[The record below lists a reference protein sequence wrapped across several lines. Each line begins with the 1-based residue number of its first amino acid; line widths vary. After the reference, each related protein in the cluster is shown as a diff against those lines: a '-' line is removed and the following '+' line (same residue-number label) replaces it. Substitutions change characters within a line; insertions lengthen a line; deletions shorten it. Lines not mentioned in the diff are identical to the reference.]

1 MKDITI
7 FLFWIIL
14 MVPDCVMAQENN
26 KGYYTIRINE
36 EVKADYNNLLDTGA
50 VRNFRE
56 FDKFYKWTVAVTK
69 MCDSILLLQLR
80 PDSLLENGVQLSGYR
95 NWLHF
100 IFRTGIDQPSGAALY
115 TDNEVAAPLMNL
127 VKILV
132 SNIPFVLRN
141 KLPAHEPYVDG
152 IFKSDYSVKS
162 KEGSEVFLSKKKEV
176 IYLPGIHLF
185 RNSIDSFSTGFI
197 YDEGSGLLKR
207 GFCFE
212 EKKQKM
218 GTRILSFIKMAIEI
232 APAGNNVIPI
242 PAVTENLSKAYTKL
256 IPLFSKKNYVERIRR
271 QAMKY
276 EPVVSVRAS
285 LQSDADITKEAAGEL
300 TSRIRASLL
309 RNETVHSDVK
319 QVLDSL
325 KTSSPWFFILE
336 DALVE
341 SGISSSQDLLTELL
355 ERKGENELFYKRLL
369 VKTGVTAPIVSKKL
383 LETMIKIKR
392 DTIRTSLS
400 SVAGL
405 ALANN
410 AFLMIDEDMLPERK
424 RVLAELENSFKDS
437 EHQRKDT
444 IQWLQESGNSANE
457 MILPLVNDCFGQ
469 QDKDVRE
476 EALYTLRFIPG
487 SEVDSLIA
495 MQFPAAITDF
505 PVTLTDVLKMRYPS
519 AVIRHIFYKYL
530 ESGKPLQIE
539 NIKELIDYFLSWKD
553 EIKVIP
559 DELLNI
565 DLKDDELIAYL
576 ERKIKYG

>member
-1 MKDITI
+1 MRGYT
-7 FLFWIIL
+7 IIL
-14 MVPDCVMAQENN
+14 FCIILLIPDRLKAQENST
-26 KGYYTIRINE
+26 GYYTIRIKE
-36 EVKADYNNLLDTGA
+36 QVQADYNNLLDTGT
-50 VRNFRE
+50 VRNFKG
-56 FDKFYKWTVAVTK
+56 FNKYYKWTVAVTK
-69 MCDSILLLQLR
+69 ICDSILILQLR
-80 PDSLLENGVQLSGYR
+80 PDSLLENGVQLPGCS

-100 IFRTGIDQPSGAALY
+100 SFRAGIDQPSGAALY
-115 TDNEVAAPLMNL
+115 TDNEVTAPLMNL

-132 SNIPFVLRN
+132 SNIPFVLRI
-141 KLPAHEPYVDG
+141 KFPGHEPYVDG

-162 KEGSEVFLSKKKEV
+162 KEGSEVFLSKKKEA
-176 IYLPGIHLF
+176 IYPPGINLF
-185 RNSIDSFSTGFI
+185 RNSIDSFSAGFI

-232 APAGNNVIPI
+232 APAGNYVIPA
-242 PAVTENLSKAYTKL
+242 PAVAESFSEAYAKQVP
-256 IPLFSKKNYVERIRR
+256 IFSKKNYVERIRR
-271 QAMKY
+271 QSLKY
-276 EPVVSVRAS
+276 EPIVSVRVIVQA
-285 LQSDADITKEAAGEL
+285 ADITKEAAGEL

-309 RNETVHSDVK
+309 SNKTVHSDVK
-319 QVLDSL
+319 RVLDSL
-325 KTSSPWFFILE
+325 ETSSPWFFILE

-341 SGISSSQDLLTELL
+341 SGTSSSQDLLADLL
-355 ERKGENELFYKRLL
+355 QRKGENELFYKRLL

-383 LETMIKIKR
+383 LGAMIKIKR

-410 AFLMIDEDMLPERK
+410 AFLMIDEDMLQQRR

-457 MILPLVNDCFGQ
+457 MILPLVNDCFSQ
-469 QDKDVRE
+469 LDKDVRE

-487 SEVDSLIA
+487 SEVDSLIV

-505 PVTLTDVLKMRYPS
+505 PATLTDVLKMRYPS
-519 AVIRHIFYKYL
+519 AAIRHVFYKYL
-530 ESGKPLQIE
+530 ESGKPLHIE

-553 EIKVIP
+553 EVKVIP

-565 DLKDDELIAYL
+565 DLKENELIAYL
-576 ERKIKYG
+576 EEKIKYR

>member
-1 MKDITI
+1 MRGYT
-7 FLFWIIL
+7 IIL
-14 MVPDCVMAQENN
+14 FCIILLIPDRVNAQENST
-26 KGYYTIRINE
+26 GYYTIR
-36 EVKADYNNLLDTGA
+36 VKEQVQADYNNLLDTGT
-50 VRNFRE
+50 VRNFKE

-69 MCDSILLLQLR
+69 IHDSILLLQLGS
-80 PDSLLENGVQLSGYR
+80 DSLLENGVQLSGYR

-100 IFRTGIDQPSGAALY
+100 IFRTDSDQPSGAALY
-115 TDNEVAAPLMNL
+115 TDNEVATPLMNL

-141 KLPAHEPYVDG
+141 KLPEHEPYVDG
-152 IFKSDYSVKS
+152 IFKSEYSVKS
-162 KEGSEVFLSKKKEV
+162 KEGGEVFLSKKKEV

-185 RNSIDSFSTGFI
+185 RNSIDSFSAGFI

-218 GTRILSFIKMAIEI
+218 GTRILSFIKIAIEI

-242 PAVTENLSKAYTKL
+242 PAVTENLSKAYTKQ

-271 QAMKY
+271 QTMKY
-276 EPVVSVRAS
+276 EPVFSVRTL
-285 LQSDADITKEAAGEL
+285 LQAAANLTKEASGQFV
-300 TSRIRASLL
+300 SRIRSSLL
-309 RNETVHSDVK
+309 RNETAHADVK
-319 QVLDSL
+319 QLLDSL
-325 KTSSPWFFILE
+325 ETSSAWFLILE

-341 SGISSSQDLLTELL
+341 SGMSFSQDLLAELL

-383 LETMIKIKR
+383 LEAMIKIKR

-410 AFLMIDEDMLPERK
+410 AFLMIDEDILPQRK

-457 MILPLVNDCFGQ
+457 MILPLVNDCFSHL
-469 QDKDVRE
+469 DKGVRE

-505 PVTLTDVLKMRYPS
+505 PVTLADVLKMRYPS
-519 AVIRHIFYKYL
+519 AAIRHVFYKYL
-530 ESGKPLQIE
+530 ESGKPLHIG

-565 DLKDDELIAYL
+565 GLKDNELIAYL
-576 ERKIKYG
+576 EEKIKYR